1 MADKPKSQM
10 AFAREYF
17 TTRPM
22 VEISHEQSKRDLEV
36 AYMMATSK
44 RFEDADRA
52 IRKLHQE
59 GFLIKV
65 AKGIY
70 MYDPTAV
77 EEKTLQI
84 FSEQQKREILERDGF
99 KCAVCGLGKENGLS
113 LQIDH
118 IKPMELGGK
127 ATLENGQVLCSKH
140 NFYKNKLNATEM
152 SKKSFIRQLEQVRKE
167 SDQTE
172 ASKLISFYEEILSV
186 YDKYQIDE
194 HIDWD
199 KS

>member
-1 MADKPKSQM
+1 M

-17 TTRPM
+17 TSRPLI
-22 VEISHEQSKRDLEV
+22 EISHEQSKRDLEV

-70 MYDPTAV
+70 LYDPATV
-77 EEKTLQI
+77 GEKKLQV
-84 FSEQQKREILERDGF
+84 FSEQQKSKILERDGN
-99 KCAVCGLGKENGLS
+99 KCAVCGLGKESGLS

-127 ATLENGQVLCSKH
+127 ATLENGQVLCSRH

-152 SKKSFIRQLEQVRKE
+152 SKKSFIRQLEQVRADPSE
-167 SDQTE
+167 PE
-172 ASKLISFYEEILSV
+172 AIKLIGFYEEILSI
-186 YDKYQIDE
+186 YDKYQVDQ
-194 HIDWD
+194 HIEWQKD
-199 KS
+199 